1 MKYKGQF
8 HPGKPL
14 TVDQFLFRYFS
25 SWYSIRMINK
35 YPLNE
40 NSKSLKLA
48 TEPPENPILKE
59 KRDANLPKPSHKS
72 LHWEIK
78 LGLLRGG
85 NRASRKKN
93 SGLGTHAREVRGLTG
108 VSPERPQQGVPE
120 DPPRTSDPPRRGRHP
135 HRRRA
140 QSRGAEVVTPTQ
152 TQRKEGH

>member
-14 TVDQFLFRYFS
+14 TVNQFLFRFFS
-25 SWYSIRMINK
+25 SWYSSRMINK

-59 KRDANLPKPSHKS
+59 KRDANLPKPSHKFS
-72 LHWEIK
+72 L
-78 LGLLRGG
+78 G
-85 NRASRKKN
+85 NQVGVERRQQGFQKKN

-135 HRRRA
+135 HRRPA